1 MVWGTVPYPTPSC
14 SSFNQPLSSEAR
26 NYGCAACRIRVLNGA
41 CGWWCIP
48 PRRGQGTQASSQER
62 AEQSFRDDGEES
74 MLGRRQW
81 QNALHLHRTWP
92 WCGRAPTIAHGNP
105 VD

>member
-1 MVWGTVPYPTPSC
+1 MAPVVG
-14 SSFNQPLSSEAR
+14 
-26 NYGCAACRIRVLNGA
+26 GA
-41 CGWWCIP
+41 FLHAVAKA
-48 PRRGQGTQASSQER
+48 ASSQER